1 MRHAALLVEA
11 VFGLYVPAVQALQ
24 DAEPTVDWY
33 RPTAHCMQVEAP
45 LPLDERGST
54 DTARALLTDALRT
67 RIEQPSKKH
76 LTQARVTTQG

>member
-1 MRHAALLVEA
+1 MLQWSQRRAALQLDAAHAARMQMLLEQLA
-11 VFGLYVPAVQALQ
+11 PRFSGMAL
-24 DAEPTVDWY
+24 
-33 RPTAHCMQVEAP
+33 P

-54 DTARALLTDALRT
+54 DTARALLTDALRC